1 MQNSRCFTYFSLY
14 FKKCLT
20 KQNLYVILCKVFCF
34 TGDEMNKKDKK
45 IEASNLQDIKSSGN
59 ISLGF
64 LLDFYGE
71 LLTPRQREL
80 SEYYY
85 NDDLSL
91 SEISELT
98 GLTRQGVRASIEKSR
113 SLLLNYENKLGLCDK
128 FLSLRNESENIIN
141 EVKRL
146 TADGYIV
153 PTELYAAVNRLKEL
167 YE

>member
-1 MQNSRCFTYFSLY
+1 MTEKNKDSESSALRNIKNS
-14 FKKCLT
+14 K
-20 KQNLYVILCKVFCF
+20 
-34 TGDEMNKKDKK
+34 
-45 IEASNLQDIKSSGN
+45 N

-71 LLTPRQREL
+71 LLTQRQREL

-98 GLTRQGVRASIEKSR
+98 GLTRQGVRASLEKSK

-128 FLSLRNESENIIN
+128 FLALRNESEKIIKEIKKLTEDGNID
-141 EVKRL
+141 
-146 TADGYIV
+146 TAA
-153 PTELYAAVNRLKEL
+153 LCAAVNRLKSL

>member
-1 MQNSRCFTYFSLY
+1 
-14 FKKCLT
+14 
-20 KQNLYVILCKVFCF
+20 
-34 TGDEMNKKDKK
+34 MNKKDKK

-128 FLSLRNESENIIN
+128 FLSLRKDTLWISTNCAMK
-141 EVKRL
+141 VKISL
-146 TADGYIV
+146 MKSKG
-153 PTELYAAVNRLKEL
+153 
-167 YE
+167 

>member
-1 MQNSRCFTYFSLY
+1 MT
-14 FKKCLT
+14 
-20 KQNLYVILCKVFCF
+20 
-34 TGDEMNKKDKK
+34 EKDN
-45 IEASNLQDIKSSGN
+45 ENDGSALRNIKSSGN

-91 SEISELT
+91 SEIAELT
-98 GLTRQGVRASIEKSR
+98 GLTRQGVRASLEKSR
-113 SLLLNYENKLGLCDK
+113 SILLNYENKLGLCDK
-128 FLSLRNESENIIN
+128 FLSLREESENIIK
-141 EVKRL
+141 EIKKL
-146 TADGYIV
+146 TEDGNTDTIG
-153 PTELYAAVNRLKEL
+153 LCDAVNRLKSL

>member
-1 MQNSRCFTYFSLY
+1 
-14 FKKCLT
+14 
-20 KQNLYVILCKVFCF
+20 
-34 TGDEMNKKDKK
+34 MNKKDKK

-98 GLTRQGVRASIEKSR
+98 GLTREF
-113 SLLLNYENKLGLCDK
+113 GL
-128 FLSLRNESENIIN
+128 
-141 EVKRL
+141 
-146 TADGYIV
+146 
-153 PTELYAAVNRLKEL
+153 RLKRADRFSL
-167 YE
+167 TTKTS

>member
-1 MQNSRCFTYFSLY
+1 M
-14 FKKCLT
+14 T
-20 KQNLYVILCKVFCF
+20 KQNLYVILCKAFWF
-34 TGDEMNKKDKK
+34 TGDEMTEKNNDS
-45 IEASNLQDIKSSGN
+45 ESSALRNIKNSKN

-71 LLTPRQREL
+71 LLTQRQREL

-98 GLTRQGVRASIEKSR
+98 GLTRQGVRASLEKSK

-128 FLSLRNESENIIN
+128 FLSLRNESEKIIK
-141 EVKRL
+141 EIKKL
-146 TADGYIV
+146 TEDGN
-153 PTELYAAVNRLKEL
+153 TDTAGLCAAVNRLKSL